1 MLAGDCANLNLYIF
15 LAVTRT
21 SLAVFSSSELLN
33 VDFFAFGLAYDFGRN
48 TRAVYS
54 WFSEFE
60 GAFGR
65 NRQNT
70 VKCDSITY
78 VYVSKVNFKHL
89 TFFNFILAAAVSN
102 LLATLLYKANKLD
115 ERLRELIIMRLA
127 WRTGSVYEWTQ
138 HWRVAERL
146 KIDGESV
153 VAVRDWQNADCL
165 SAADKAVLAATD
177 ETLNDGRISDAT
189 WAACCEHLS
198 SEAERIE
205 LVLAISNWR
214 LFSEMFQSLRIPL
227 EEGVDHWPPD
237 GLPSPAAE

>member
-1 MLAGDCANLNLYIF
+1 MTDDSNPSRIPF
-15 LAVTRT
+15 LSVEEAERIGKEHGVP
-21 SLAVFSSSELLN
+21 SSMAHLN
-33 VDFFAFGLAYDFGRN
+33 VFR
-48 TRAVYS
+48 VMS
-54 WFSEFE
+54 HHPE
-60 GAFGR
+60 
-65 NRQNT
+65 
-70 VKCDSITY
+70 
-78 VYVSKVNFKHL
+78 
-89 TFFNFILAAAVSN
+89 LAAAVSN
-102 LLATLLYKANKLD
+102 LLATLLYKGNKLD

-138 HWRVAERL
+138 HWRVAECL

-165 SAADKAVLAATD
+165 SAADKSVLAATD